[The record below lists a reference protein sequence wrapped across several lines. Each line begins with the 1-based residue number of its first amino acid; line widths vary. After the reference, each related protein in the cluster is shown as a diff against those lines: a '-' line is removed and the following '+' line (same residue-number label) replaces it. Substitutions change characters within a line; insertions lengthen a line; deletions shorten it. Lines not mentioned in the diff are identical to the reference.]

1 MYRLVKYLFL
11 VIASV
16 YGQSVYGQITDT
28 TINMKTVSVVAS
40 RLNKFSVGEKIQK
53 ISSVDLDKYSSN
65 KIDAVLEQ
73 EALVNI
79 LNYGTSGLSTIRMR
93 GAAADRTAILWNGF
107 NIQPPMSG
115 ETNLFTIPAVFVDQV
130 KLHFGGEGALGGS
143 GAIGGIVEMNNSLK
157 FEKGLFGKVYSG
169 IGSFD
174 TYQFG
179 AKVAY
184 SNSKV
189 ASNISVN
196 KQSAENNFTFT
207 NKYDFLKREMTMQN
221 SAYNQLGFAQNN
233 SFKLGERAKLN
244 TFLWVQNS
252 YREVAQQI
260 INVVPDNYEEFV
272 EEDDVRFI
280 AEYKQPLNRWQL
292 DIANMVMHTRMRYN
306 KPSILT
312 DDTHKTLTNDFKVK
326 LYHEFERNSVLGF
339 LLETRGYWINSGKLP
354 NADGYNETYIAANY
368 KYTTN
373 NKKHTAAINIRE
385 GYVRNDFTPLIY
397 SLQLKSRVANAFVLK
412 AKFARNYKVPDL
424 NDIYWAG
431 PGAIGNPDLKPER
444 GYSGDFTLSFARMV
458 GDIDV
463 KIDATGY
470 YSDLEDM
477 IIWKET
483 RKGGSNATSVWTP
496 VNYKRV
502 KTSGAELGARLETSI
517 GLINMALRMSYNYT
531 RPELSDSESEHNGNI
546 TAYTPLHSGVT
557 ALEVAYNRYY
567 LSYSHRF
574 VGERY
579 TFIDNKNTLD
589 AYSLGNIKAGAK
601 VKLLG
606 GNVNI
611 TASVN
616 NVWNTDYEIR
626 EYYAQ
631 FPVNYRFGLG
641 FEF

>member
-1 MYRLVKYLFL
+1 ML
-11 VIASV
+11 VIIISACS
-16 YGQSVYGQITDT
+16 YSVYGQITDT

-53 ISSVDLDKYSSN
+53 IESVDLDKYTSN

-115 ETNLFTIPAVFVDQV
+115 ETNLFTLPAVFIDQV
-130 KLHFGGEGALGGS
+130 KLHFGGDGALGGS
-143 GAIGGIVEMNNSLK
+143 GAIGGIVEMNNAMK
-157 FEKGLFGKVYSG
+157 FEKGLFGKVFSG

-184 SNSKV
+184 SNAKV

-196 KQSAENNFTFT
+196 KQSAENNFTFK
-207 NKYDFLKREMTMQN
+207 NKYDFYKREMTMKN
-221 SAYNQLGFAQNN
+221 SAYDQLGFAQNN
-233 SFKLGERAKLN
+233 SIKLGERAKLN

-260 INVVPDNYEEFV
+260 INIVPDNYEEFV

-326 LYHEFERNSVLGF
+326 LYHEFENSNVLGF
-339 LLETRGYWINSGKLP
+339 FVETRGYWINSGKLP
-354 NADGYNETYIAANY
+354 DANGYNETYLAGSY
-368 KYTTN
+368 KYTTA
-373 NKKHTAAINIRE
+373 NKRHTAVINLRE
-385 GYVRNDFTPLIY
+385 GYVRNSFTPFIY
-397 SLQLKSRVANAFVLK
+397 SLQLNTRLASAVTLK

-431 PGAIGNPDLKPER
+431 PGAVGNPDLKPER
-444 GYSGDFTLSFARMV
+444 GYSGDVTLGFARMI

-463 KIDATGY
+463 KLDATGY
-470 YSDLEDM
+470 FSDLKDM
-477 IIWKET
+477 IIWKEI
-483 RKGGSNATSVWTP
+483 KSGSSVASVWTP

-502 KTSGAELGARLETSI
+502 KTLGAELGAKLETDL
-517 GLINMALRMSYNYT
+517 GLINMALRVSYNYT
-531 RPELSDSESEHNGNI
+531 RPELADSDNENNGNI
-546 TAYTPLHSGVT
+546 TAYTPLHSGIT
-557 ALEVAYNRYY
+557 ALDIRYNRYY
-567 LSYSHRF
+567 ISYSHRF

-589 AYSLGNIKAGAK
+589 AYSLGNIKAGARIK
-601 VKLLG
+601 MLG
-606 GNVNI
+606 IAANI

-631 FPVNYRFGLG
+631 FPVNYRFGLA